1 MHVVEKKLRWGQC
14 FLTAFQ
20 LSALNIIPSAFQTDL
35 FVRHRDYKLNTLR
48 TGSFKLFK
56 LFKRPLQ
63 GFLTI
68 LTL

>member
-1 MHVVEKKLRWGQC
+1 LPGRFFIPGLRKQVQI
-14 FLTAFQ
+14 FIVDEVYLVNVTA
-20 LSALNIIPSAFQTDL
+20 SIRMNKVN
-35 FVRHRDYKLNTLR
+35 VRFNTLR
-48 TGSFKLFK
+48 TGSFK